1 MRTPGQS
8 IVESVEEE
16 GVVTVSAGHATHPR
30 NIGHGSR
37 GGRGGREVDD
47 PLTVGSGTRDPL
59 TAALADEE
67 TVAGTP
73 HILPTWGSVP
83 DRRGL
88 VTRVTLDHML
98 RKHHIRTVLFSF
110 FSRVSSSY
118 CLIWFEKVPGPSCQK
133 YQWWCCTLC
142 S

>member
-47 PLTVGSGTRDPL
+47 PLTVWSGTRDPL

-98 RKHHIRTVLFSF
+98 VLLARNINGGAAHSAVDHGCS
-110 FSRVSSSY
+110 SRYGVVGWRH
-118 CLIWFEKVPGPSCQK
+118 LIW
-133 YQWWCCTLC
+133 TNR
-142 S
+142 